1 MSLCTGK
8 WINHYFCNHTEKY
21 DLRET
26 DNMKKQEKMGWAGVC
41 LLCLLTWLGCSPA
54 GESGKM
60 VRSGQV
66 DVVSLNEGW
75 TFARYGLQADGT
87 LREEPEGMYAAGWDD
102 SSWRKLDVPHDFAIE
117 GPFRM
122 DLSGNTGRLPYQGIG
137 WYRKSFVLDS
147 TDADKRIYVDFDGV
161 MAYAQVWLN
170 GQYVGGWP
178 YGYNS
183 FRLDLTPYV
192 RTGGENLLAV
202 RTDTEKWESRWYPG
216 AGIYRNVWLVKTGQ
230 VQVKHWSARMRTAC
244 LTESTAR
251 LDLSLEVEN
260 HLDKDVEAV
269 VKGEVYELDSTDC
282 FGRRVLRLPAQEVRL
297 SARSA
302 QAVKLED
309 ELDDYKRWN
318 IGSPNRYVARLTVS
332 VGGQVTD
339 RYDVPFGIRE
349 TEFSRQGFF
358 LNGRKVAL
366 QGVCL
371 HHDLGALGAAFNLS
385 AQERQLR
392 IMQEMGC
399 NAIRTSHNPPAPELL
414 DLADKMGLLVM
425 DEAFDAWAH
434 GKRAW
439 DYNKLY
445 NEWHEK
451 DLQAMVRRD
460 WNHPSVIIWSIGN
473 EVMEQRDVEMTRHL
487 AGIVRELDDTRP
499 VTAGYNNPDGGRDSN
514 AARELD
520 LMGVNYF
527 FGQQARWD
535 EDERYKDMPTVGT
548 ETSSCVSTRGVY
560 FMDDTLRKDFQI
572 SSYDLDSPGWGC
584 SPDRQFAT
592 NARFPHLLGEFVWT
606 GFDYL
611 GEPTPYNS
619 DNTNLLNFR
628 TDPSKQEELKKK
640 LEELA
645 RIQPPSRSSYFGIV
659 DLAGFPKDRYYL
671 YQSHWRP
678 ELPMAHILPHW
689 NWPDRIGQV
698 VPVHVY
704 TSGTEAELFVNG
716 KSWGRRSKRE
726 GQDFRLVWDSVVYQP
741 GSVRVVAYKNGQKW
755 AEDEVQTT
763 GEARKIRLEADRNS
777 LDAGSR
783 ELAFVTVRLTDE
795 EGRTVPTAC
804 CPLKFE
810 VEGAGELV
818 ATDNGDPISFT
829 PFQSAE
835 REAFNGLALAIVRAR
850 KGAAGE
856 IRVRVS
862 GEGLEPAVLQLE
874 AR

>member
-1 MSLCTGK
+1 
-8 WINHYFCNHTEKY
+8 
-21 DLRET
+21 
-26 DNMKKQEKMGWAGVC
+26 MKKQEKMGWAGVC

-192 RTGGENLLAV
+192 RTDGENLLAV

-309 ELDDYKRWN
+309 ELDDYKRWD

>member
-1 MSLCTGK
+1 
-8 WINHYFCNHTEKY
+8 
-21 DLRET
+21 
-26 DNMKKQEKMGWAGVC
+26 MKKQEKMGWAGAC

-309 ELDDYKRWN
+309 ELDDYKRWD

-425 DEAFDAWAH
+425 DEAFDAWAR
-434 GKRAW
+434 GKRTW

-560 FMDDTLRKDFQI
+560 FMGDTLRKDFQI

-763 GEARKIRLEADRNS
+763 GEVRKIRLEADRNS

-804 CPLKFE
+804 CTLKFE

>member
-1 MSLCTGK
+1 
-8 WINHYFCNHTEKY
+8 
-21 DLRET
+21 
-26 DNMKKQEKMGWAGVC
+26 MKKQEKMGWAGAC

-309 ELDDYKRWN
+309 ELDDYKRWD

-425 DEAFDAWAH
+425 DEAFDAWAR
-434 GKRAW
+434 GKRTW

-535 EDERYKDMPTVGT
+535 EDERYKDMPMVGT

-560 FMDDTLRKDFQI
+560 FMGDTLRKDFQI

-611 GEPTPYNS
+611 GEPTSYNS

-716 KSWGRRSKRE
+716 KIWGRRSKRE

-763 GEARKIRLEADRNS
+763 GEVRKIRLEADRNS

>member
-1 MSLCTGK
+1 
-8 WINHYFCNHTEKY
+8 
-21 DLRET
+21 
-26 DNMKKQEKMGWAGVC
+26 
-41 LLCLLTWLGCSPA
+41 
-54 GESGKM
+54 
-60 VRSGQV
+60 
-66 DVVSLNEGW
+66 
-75 TFARYGLQADGT
+75 
-87 LREEPEGMYAAGWDD
+87 
-102 SSWRKLDVPHDFAIE
+102 
-117 GPFRM
+117 
-122 DLSGNTGRLPYQGIG
+122 
-137 WYRKSFVLDS
+137 
-147 TDADKRIYVDFDGV
+147 
-161 MAYAQVWLN
+161 
-170 GQYVGGWP
+170 
-178 YGYNS
+178 
-183 FRLDLTPYV
+183 
-192 RTGGENLLAV
+192 
-202 RTDTEKWESRWYPG
+202 
-216 AGIYRNVWLVKTGQ
+216 
-230 VQVKHWSARMRTAC
+230 MRTAC

-309 ELDDYKRWN
+309 ELDDYKRWD

-499 VTAGYNNPDGGRDSN
+499 VTAGYNNPNGGRDSN

-560 FMDDTLRKDFQI
+560 FMGDTLRKNFQI

-763 GEARKIRLEADRNS
+763 GEARRIRLEADRNS

>member
-1 MSLCTGK
+1 
-8 WINHYFCNHTEKY
+8 
-21 DLRET
+21 
-26 DNMKKQEKMGWAGVC
+26 MKKQEKMGWAGAC

-309 ELDDYKRWN
+309 ELDDYKRWD

-425 DEAFDAWAH
+425 DEAFDAWAR
-434 GKRAW
+434 GKRTW

-499 VTAGYNNPDGGRDSN
+499 VTAGYNNPNGGRDSN

-560 FMDDTLRKDFQI
+560 FMGDTLRKNFQI

-763 GEARKIRLEADRNS
+763 GEVRKIRLEADRNS

-829 PFQSAE
+829 PFQSTE

>member
-1 MSLCTGK
+1 
-8 WINHYFCNHTEKY
+8 
-21 DLRET
+21 
-26 DNMKKQEKMGWAGVC
+26 MKKQEKMGWAGVC

-309 ELDDYKRWN
+309 ELDDYKRWD

-560 FMDDTLRKDFQI
+560 FMGDTLRKNFQI

-584 SPDRQFAT
+584 SPDRQFAM

-678 ELPMAHILPHW
+678 ELSMAHILPHW

>member
-1 MSLCTGK
+1 
-8 WINHYFCNHTEKY
+8 
-21 DLRET
+21 
-26 DNMKKQEKMGWAGVC
+26 MKKQEKMGWAGVC

-309 ELDDYKRWN
+309 ELDDYKRWD

-425 DEAFDAWAH
+425 DEAFDAWAR
-434 GKRAW
+434 GKRTW

-499 VTAGYNNPDGGRDSN
+499 VTAGYNNPNGGRDSN

-560 FMDDTLRKDFQI
+560 FMGDTLRKNFQI

-678 ELPMAHILPHW
+678 KLPMAHILPHW

>member
-1 MSLCTGK
+1 
-8 WINHYFCNHTEKY
+8 
-21 DLRET
+21 
-26 DNMKKQEKMGWAGVC
+26 MKKQEKMGWAGVC
-41 LLCLLTWLGCSPA
+41 LLCLLTWMGCSPA

-260 HLDKDVEAV
+260 YLDKDVEAV

-282 FGRRVLRLPAQEVRL
+282 FGRRVLRLPVQEVRL

-309 ELDDYKRWN
+309 ELDDYKRWD

-385 AQERQLR
+385 AQKRQLR

-560 FMDDTLRKDFQI
+560 FMGDTLRKDFQI

-678 ELPMAHILPHW
+678 ELPMVHILPHW

-763 GEARKIRLEADRNS
+763 GEAQKIRLEADRNS

>member
-1 MSLCTGK
+1 
-8 WINHYFCNHTEKY
+8 
-21 DLRET
+21 
-26 DNMKKQEKMGWAGVC
+26 MKKQEKMGWAGAC

-87 LREEPEGMYAAGWDD
+87 LREEPEGMYATGWDD

-309 ELDDYKRWN
+309 ELDDYKRWD

-499 VTAGYNNPDGGRDSN
+499 VTAGYNNPNGGRDSN

-560 FMDDTLRKDFQI
+560 FMGDTLRKNFQI

-763 GEARKIRLEADRNS
+763 GEARRIRLEADRNS

-804 CPLKFE
+804 CPLKFV

>member
-1 MSLCTGK
+1 
-8 WINHYFCNHTEKY
+8 
-21 DLRET
+21 
-26 DNMKKQEKMGWAGVC
+26 MKKQEKMGWAGAC

-54 GESGKM
+54 RESGKM

-244 LTESTAR
+244 LTESAAR

-309 ELDDYKRWN
+309 ELDDYKRWD

-425 DEAFDAWAH
+425 DEAFDAWAR
-434 GKRAW
+434 GKRTW

-499 VTAGYNNPDGGRDSN
+499 VTAGYNNPNGGRDSN

-560 FMDDTLRKDFQI
+560 FMGDTLRKNFQI

-763 GEARKIRLEADRNS
+763 GEVRKIRLEADRNS

>member
-1 MSLCTGK
+1 
-8 WINHYFCNHTEKY
+8 
-21 DLRET
+21 
-26 DNMKKQEKMGWAGVC
+26 MKKQEKMGWAGVC

-87 LREEPEGMYAAGWDD
+87 LREEPEGMYATGWDD

-309 ELDDYKRWN
+309 ELDDYKRWD

-425 DEAFDAWAH
+425 DEAFDAWAR
-434 GKRAW
+434 GKRTW

-499 VTAGYNNPDGGRDSN
+499 VTAGYNNPNGGRDSN

-560 FMDDTLRKDFQI
+560 FMGDTLRKNFQI

-689 NWPDRIGQV
+689 NWSDRIGQV

-763 GEARKIRLEADRNS
+763 GEVRKIRLEADRNS

-783 ELAFVTVRLTDE
+783 ELAFVTVRLTDK

-829 PFQSAE
+829 PFQSTE

>member
-1 MSLCTGK
+1 
-8 WINHYFCNHTEKY
+8 
-21 DLRET
+21 
-26 DNMKKQEKMGWAGVC
+26 MKKQEKMGWAGVC

-60 VRSGQV
+60 IRSGQV

-309 ELDDYKRWN
+309 ELDDCKRWD

-425 DEAFDAWAH
+425 DEAFDAWAR
-434 GKRAW
+434 GKRTW

-560 FMDDTLRKDFQI
+560 FMGDTLRKDFQI

-689 NWPDRIGQV
+689 NWSDRIGQV

>member
-1 MSLCTGK
+1 
-8 WINHYFCNHTEKY
+8 
-21 DLRET
+21 
-26 DNMKKQEKMGWAGVC
+26 MKKQEKMGWAGVC

-60 VRSGQV
+60 IRSGQV

-309 ELDDYKRWN
+309 ELDDCKRWD

-560 FMDDTLRKDFQI
+560 FMGDTLRKDFQI

-689 NWPDRIGQV
+689 NWSDRIGQV

-763 GEARKIRLEADRNS
+763 GEVRKIRLEADRNS